1 KTDCRQMA
9 AFFWTGWEG
18 AVMRAKL
25 TRNSEP
31 LDLFITVFM
40 TQILA
45 EKA

>member
-1 KTDCRQMA
+1 
-9 AFFWTGWEG
+9 WEG

-45 EKA
+45 DKA

>member
-1 KTDCRQMA
+1 
-9 AFFWTGWEG
+9 WEG

-40 TQILA
+40 KQILV
-45 EKA
+45 